1 MMKVVAAL
9 AVMLTLAGAAAA
21 QQSVFS
27 AAARVNGEAITIYQV
42 DQRARFFTLLRAPN
56 ADRDSVRQTLID
68 ETLQVQAARLAG
80 IEVSEDDLATGYEE
94 FAARGNLTTEQLI
107 AALGEAGIAEETFRD
122 FIRNGLFW
130 RQLVQQRFAGRARPS
145 EAEIERTLLRGGAGG
160 GVRVL
165 LSEIAL
171 PITPETEAEVNVLA
185 QRLSDTLSGE
195 AAFARAARTYSQSP
209 SAQRGG
215 RLDWVP
221 LGNLGPEISGN
232 VLGLAPGQVSQPI
245 SLGSFIAIF
254 LLRDLEEGVP
264 AEPEALSIDYAEYLI
279 PGGRSSQALSTAR
292 SLRDRVD
299 TCDDL
304 YGMARRQPDRLIR
317 TVARVADLP
326 ADLRQELSLLDENEV
341 STRLTTANGNL
352 RFIMLCGRVVEPPEG
367 AFEALGRQLL
377 NRRLESYAVG
387 FLEELRAD
395 AIIE

>member
-1 MMKVVAAL
+1 MTRVMAAL

-21 QQSVFS
+21 QSAFS
-27 AAARVNGEAITIYQV
+27 AAVRVNGDAITIYQV

-56 ADRDSVRQTLID
+56 ADRESVLQTLID
-68 ETLQVQAARLAG
+68 ETLQVQAARRAG
-80 IEVSEDDLATGYEE
+80 IEVSEDDLSIGYEE

-107 AALGEAGIAEETFRD
+107 AALEEAGIAAETFRD
-122 FIRNGLFW
+122 FIRNSLFW

-171 PITPETEAEVNVLA
+171 PITPETEAEVTTLA

-195 AAFARAARTYSQSP
+195 AAFARAAQTYSASP

-221 LGNLGPEISGN
+221 LANLGPAVSGN
-232 VLGLAPGQVSQPI
+232 VLGLAPGQVSDPI
-245 SLGSFIAIF
+245 NLGSFIAVF

-264 AEPEALSIDYAEYLI
+264 DEPEALSIDYAEYLI
-279 PGGRSSQALSTAR
+279 PGGRSSQALSAAR
-292 SLRDRVD
+292 DLRDRVD

-304 YGMARRQPDRLIR
+304 YGMARNQPDRLTR
-317 TVARVADLP
+317 TVAAVADLP
-326 ADLRQELSLLDENEV
+326 ADLRQELALLDEGEV

-352 RFIMLCGRVVEPPEG
+352 RVIMLCGRVVEPPEG
-367 AFEALGRQLL
+367 AFEALGQQLL
-377 NRRLESYAVG
+377 NRRLEGFAEG
-387 FLEELRAD
+387 FLDELRAD